1 MPLHETHAYPDIC
14 SHSFRSYFTLCSL
27 CNFYTIGTRIIYNS
41 ANKANDFLNQ
51 CCLQLICWS
60 LCIIWNRRKNNLDI
74 CSAILAS
81 SIILIKTK
89 IPKDIV
95 IFLLQMKLAC
105 WPLICWENSK
115 RLLPKFSLKIL
126 KKKCQV
132 AIMVIIGQGSLKI
145 YSTRKAKRTLE
156 KNQLFQTV
164 VKIYQSVAII
174 LEDFI

>member
-1 MPLHETHAYPDIC
+1 M
-14 SHSFRSYFTLCSL
+14 
-27 CNFYTIGTRIIYNS
+27 
-41 ANKANDFLNQ
+41 
-51 CCLQLICWS
+51 QLICWS

-115 RLLPKFSLKIL
+115 DFCLNSPLKSLKEMPSGYNGNNRAGISENL
-126 KKKCQV
+126 LFHQKSKEN
-132 AIMVIIGQGSLKI
+132 
-145 YSTRKAKRTLE
+145 TRKNK
-156 KNQLFQTV
+156 LFQTV
-164 VKIYQSVAII
+164 VGAKCCNNLRRLYLRKINWVCEFKQLVLWHVYLPIPFPYQSSVIALRANNFVAIMVVRKTSI
-174 LEDFI
+174 L